1 MKRQTALTLIIAASI
16 FLAFV
21 ITGFCYYQF
30 EASNHFQE
38 NMITLNNRL
47 IRQQSLEISQMKGE
61 YEELLYYR
69 SNPIIKESVKIF
81 DAAEQALLAFSAA
94 ESRMV
99 EYQYEHAVS
108 NAERAR
114 QFMSLKQQADSCL
127 IAVTQVAI
135 DFFTINNT
143 LLGLQEKDV
152 LYKDSVMRAL
162 ISTADFQ
169 TLETQ
174 SLPYSEER
182 LYRSLLTLS
191 FQHSLKRILSDS
203 RAWGC
208 MRGIVMDQ
216 YYPVIVSSFTKPKPG
231 ELVETAIAIG
241 SYTTSLDPDQVALS
255 VNGQPLKL
263 GKDGTAPYAFI
274 AGSGKNKHLRM
285 KCTVQDP
292 LTEEE
297 YTGEVVIGY

>member
-1 MKRQTALTLIIAASI
+1 MKRQTALTLIISASI
-16 FLAFV
+16 LLVFAA
-21 ITGFCYYQF
+21 TGYYYQLK
-30 EASNHFQE
+30 ASNRFQE

-61 YEELLYYR
+61 YEELLYDW

-81 DAAEQALLAFSAA
+81 DSAEQALLTFSAT

-108 NAERAR
+108 NVERAR
-114 QFMSLKQQADSCL
+114 QFMNLKQQADSCL
-127 IAVTQVAI
+127 ITVMQVAI
-135 DFFTINNT
+135 DFFTVNST

-152 LYKDSVMRAL
+152 LHKDSVMRAL

-174 SLPYSEER
+174 SLSYSEER

-191 FQHSLKRILSDS
+191 FQHCLKRILSDS

-208 MRGIVMDQ
+208 QRGIVMDQ
-216 YYPVIVSSFTKPKPG
+216 YYPMILVPFVKPKPG

-241 SYTTSLDPDQVALS
+241 SYTTSLNPDQVTLS
-255 VNGQPLKL
+255 VNGQSLKL

-274 AGSGKNKHLRM
+274 AGSGKNNRLRM

-297 YTGEVVIGY
+297 YTGEVVVDY